1 MAPSFEHR
9 LTVTY
14 EETNAVGNVYYANH
28 IRWQG
33 KVRELFLLTH
43 APGVLGL
50 IGVEFN
56 FITKSV
62 HCDYERELR
71 AFDRVAIRMR
81 LARRGESSMH
91 LLFDYFRI
99 DAAGGEERIARGA
112 QELVCMDLAGR
123 ASVPLPAEL
132 VEALKPF
139 EPVRGAPEG

>member
-1 MAPSFEHR
+1 MSPSFEHQ

-33 KVRELFLLTH
+33 KVRELFLLEH
-43 APGVLGL
+43 APGVLTQ

-62 HCDYERELR
+62 HCDYEREVH

-81 LARRGESSMH
+81 LARRGESALH
-91 LLFDYFRI
+91 LLFDYFRLGA
-99 DAAGGEERIARGA
+99 DGREERIARGA
-112 QELVCMDLAGR
+112 QELVCMDLAG
-123 ASVPLPAEL
+123 AAAHPFPAEL

-139 EPVRGAPEG
+139 QHRET